1 MSDPIKP
8 IKDLLDTVN
17 HLQWYTPERLS
28 QIQLS
33 KFMNLVH
40 YHKKHSPFFAER
52 TKDIDLTPQG
62 LLGRLPILKRADL
75 QAAGDTFF
83 ATEVP
88 KEHGKVGE
96 VKSSGS
102 TGEPVVIKATNVTAT
117 FFHAFNIQEML
128 THNRDPKM
136 KAASIKANITETK
149 VYDTWGMPLDAF
161 FGETGK
167 SLAIKG
173 STDIAEQDILLREFM
188 PDLLTVYPS
197 NLSALLDIWEETPID
212 WKIKHIK
219 SMGETLSDCIRQRV
233 TKILGI
239 EVEDTYS
246 SQELGTIAMQ
256 CSAGLYHTMD
266 QNLLIEVL
274 DDDYKPVK
282 QGEIG
287 RVVATD
293 IHNYA
298 SPMVRYETGDYAV
311 RGGRCKCGRGLQT
324 LEKIQGRQRNL
335 ILRADGTRYWP
346 LVGMYQFDELDF
358 KIRRYQVIQ
367 MDRENIEY
375 KIVTDLPLTADQEA
389 ALLDV
394 AQTALGAEFKIKI
407 NRIDAFPY
415 AKNGKFEEFICLAQ

>member
-1 MSDPIKP
+1 MSDPVKP
-8 IKDLLDTVN
+8 IRDLLDTVN
-17 HLQWYTPERLS
+17 HLQWYTPEKLS
-28 QIQLS
+28 QIQLR
-33 KFMNLVH
+33 KFMDLVH

-52 TKDIDLTPQG
+52 TKDIDLSPMG

-75 QAAGDTFF
+75 QAAGNKFF

-88 KEHGKVGE
+88 KEHGNIGE

-117 FFHAFNIQEML
+117 FFHAFNIQEMMM
-128 THNRDPKM
+128 HNRDPRM

-149 VYDTWGMPLDAF
+149 VYEKWGMPLDAF
-161 FGETGK
+161 FGETGR

-173 STDIAEQDILLREFM
+173 STDIVEQDRLLREFK
-188 PDLLTVYPS
+188 PELLTVYPS
-197 NLSALLDIWEETPID
+197 NLSALLDIWEENPID
-212 WKIKHIK
+212 WKIQHIK
-219 SMGETLSDCIRQRV
+219 SMGETLSDTIRQRV

-239 EVEDTYS
+239 KVEDTYS
-246 SQELGTIAMQ
+246 SQELGTIAIQ
-256 CSAGLYHTMD
+256 CSTGLYHTMD
-266 QNLLIEVL
+266 QNLLVEVL
-274 DDDYKPVK
+274 DDNYKPVK

-287 RVVATD
+287 RVVVTD

-298 SPMVRYETGDYAV
+298 SPMIRYETGDYAV

-324 LEKIQGRQRNL
+324 LVEVRGRERNL

-346 LVGMYQFDELDF
+346 LVGMYQFDDLDF

-367 MDRENIEY
+367 LDRKIIEY
-375 KIVTDLPLTADQEA
+375 KIVTDAPLSAEQEE
-389 ALLDV
+389 ALLAV
-394 AQTALGAEFKIKI
+394 AQSALGAEFTIKI